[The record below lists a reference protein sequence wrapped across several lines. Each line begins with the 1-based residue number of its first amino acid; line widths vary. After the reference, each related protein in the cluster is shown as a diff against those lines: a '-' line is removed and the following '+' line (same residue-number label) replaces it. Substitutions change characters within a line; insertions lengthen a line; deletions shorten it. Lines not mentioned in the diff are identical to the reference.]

1 MQQILQLLQIMLSNG
16 TFDIVSVR
24 LNSMGLLEI
33 SHESNGILSQEFV
46 DTKLLSNAHACEEL
60 LLDIFS
66 RAQQKATRQLAA
78 ELEALQAQNGET
90 IH

>member
-33 SHESNGILSQEFV
+33 SHESNGMLSQEFV
-46 DTKLLSNAHACEEL
+46 DTKLLPNEGGEV

-66 RAQQKATRQLAA
+66 RAQQKATRHLAA
-78 ELEALQAQNGET
+78 ELDTLQAQNGET